1 MSEIKSIAQLIEM
14 KEDINKKRTEVR
26 TMHVDSIDTDIK
38 YKPASRVEIVK
49 ARKMDDIDVDP
60 YMVYSHMIEPDL
72 KNKQLQEAYN
82 KGCQPHEIV
91 DKLFTPTEVPK
102 ISLAICGVGAG
113 NPVKT
118 VKN

>member
-14 KEDINKKRTEVR
+14 KEEINKKRTEVH
-26 TMHVDSIDTDIK
+26 TMHVDSLDTDIK
-38 YKPASRVEIVK
+38 FKPASRVDIVK
-49 ARKMDDIDVDP
+49 ARKMDDTDIDP
-60 YMVYSHMIEPDL
+60 YMIYAHVIEPDL
-72 KNKQLQEAYN
+72 KDKRLQEAYN

-91 DKLFTPTEVPK
+91 DKLFAPAEVGK
-102 ISLAICGVGAG
+102 ISLAICGMGAG